1 MLTLLLVPSSVKLLV
16 PTVRIPST
24 LAPPSTMRVVLPY
37 PIVTVPAAPAE
48 TLVIPTASIPPAR
61 TLIPV
66 LAVTTPTEST
76 LVTSCLVYVPPIETS
91 PLKVPFTAV
100 RLPPANILPSIP
112 NPPSSTRDPVSLL
125 VD

>member
-16 PTVRIPST
+16 PTVRIPVT
-24 LAPPSTMRVVLPY
+24 LAPPSTIRVVLPY

-66 LAVTTPTEST
+66 LAVIRPTESI
-76 LVTSCLVYVPPIETS
+76 LVTSCLVNVPPIVTL
-91 PLKVPFTAV
+91 PLKDPSTAAI
-100 RLPPANILPSIP
+100 LPPALIFFSTPRPPSI
-112 NPPSSTRDPVSLL
+112 TRDPVSLL